1 MRGGEKLTSFCAL
14 AFVGD
19 REREAGVRWGGLGLE
34 LGPRPWT
41 SPEKNWAHVAG
52 EGCFTRPSLSF
63 GAKFHLSDKIFV
75 LSCCKQKKKLLLF
88 FSSYLCFSSLSVKFF
103 FFFSLSLSL

>member
-41 SPEKNWAHVAG
+41 SPEKILG
-52 EGCFTRPSLSF
+52 P
-63 GAKFHLSDKIFV
+63 
-75 LSCCKQKKKLLLF
+75 CCWGRLLH
-88 FSSYLCFSSLSVKFF
+88 
-103 FFFSLSLSL
+103 